1 MEIKKNIMST
11 ESAIK
16 ITNIKEVNPRVLQFQ
31 FNAEWTMDNT
41 TVIIDHLLQQT
52 SATVLESIQGADVY
66 CVRIR
71 YGVSEFLLNFEEYS
85 HSCWLECA
93 TAQDTLGLKEI
104 KHALS

>member
-11 ESAIK
+11 ENAIK
-16 ITNIKEVNPRVLQFQ
+16 IINIEEVNPRVLQFQ

-71 YGVSEFLLNFEEYS
+71 YGVSEFLLVGVCNSTRHFRF
-85 HSCWLECA
+85 
-93 TAQDTLGLKEI
+93 KRN
-104 KHALS
+104 